1 MYGPARHAQILSYQ
15 RDSIVQYIYTKSQS
29 RPCGGTHTQSGNN
42 CRSMQ
47 VVEANTLYAQVDSK
61 EDDQNLTKVVLA
73 RRTDVE
79 AEGDVDALGLLQTLQ
94 VGPLTHAFMR

>member
-1 MYGPARHAQILSYQ
+1 MEANILS
-15 RDSIVQYIYTKSQS
+15 
-29 RPCGGTHTQSGNN
+29 
-42 CRSMQ
+42 
-47 VVEANTLYAQVDSK
+47 AQVDSK

-94 VGPLTHAFMR
+94 VGPLTHAFT